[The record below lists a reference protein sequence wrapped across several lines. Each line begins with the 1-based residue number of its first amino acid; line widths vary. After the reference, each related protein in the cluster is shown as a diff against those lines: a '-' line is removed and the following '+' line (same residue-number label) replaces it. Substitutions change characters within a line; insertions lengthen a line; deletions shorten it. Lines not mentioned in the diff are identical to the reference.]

1 MRDQDGGASGASPE
15 QGSAFRWPERFRPD
29 RAPVHVRNEIA
40 VEAPPEVVWAW
51 LVRAADWPRWH
62 PNARRVRIGG
72 GSDAL
77 FLNARFTWSTFG
89 VSLQSRVEEFE
100 APERIA
106 WSALGWGVDVY
117 HAWLIEP
124 RPGGCRVLT
133 EETQY
138 GWACRLGSLLMP
150 SRMSRGH
157 QMWLE
162 RLAARA
168 SGGMPPDLL

>member
-1 MRDQDGGASGASPE
+1 MKGQDREEGGASTGE
-15 QGSAFRWPERFRPD
+15 DSAIRWPERFHPD
-29 RAPVHVRNEIA
+29 RAPIHVRNELA
-40 VEAPPEVVWAW
+40 LEAPPEVAWAW
-51 LVRAADWPRWH
+51 LVRASDWPRWY

-72 GSDAL
+72 GADRL

-89 VSLQSRVEEFE
+89 VSLYSRVEEFE
-100 APERIA
+100 AAERLA
-106 WSALGWGVDVY
+106 WSAVGWGVDVY

-124 RPGGCRVLT
+124 RSRGCWVLT

-138 GWACRLGSLLMP
+138 GWATRLGNLLMP

-162 RLAARA
+162 RLAHRA
-168 SGGMPPDLL
+168 SGGMPPELG